1 MIREY
6 SLGRDG
12 DLQLGPHFRLREF
25 ACKDGSDKVLVDDA
39 LVELLETIR
48 AAAGGAVTI
57 NSAYRTPAHNAAVGG
72 VSSSQH
78 LYGRAADI
86 VVSGASPLLVGQIAE
101 YYLDRRGGIG
111 VYQTFTHVDTR
122 AIRSRWDQRSG
133 KQIVVGGWPGWEE
146 TMSEDQFYQM
156 FLQAMAEYVKRQ
168 NEKTVSTYA
177 QSVWAKAVRIGLF
190 DGTRPHAPL
199 TRQEAATLLDRLG
212 LLDDKEDADGV

>member
-12 DLQLGPHFRLREF
+12 DLQLSPHFRLREF
-25 ACKDGSDKVLVDDA
+25 ASKDGSDKVLVDDA
-39 LVELLETIR
+39 LVDLLEQIR

-57 NSAYRTPAHNAAVGG
+57 NSGYRSPAHNAAVGG

-86 VVSGASPLLVGQIAE
+86 VVEGASPLLVGQIAE

-111 VYQTFTHVDTR
+111 VYKSFTHVDTR
-122 AIRSRWDQRSG
+122 AVRSRWDQRSG
-133 KQIVVGGWPGWEE
+133 RQVVVGGWPGWEAE
-146 TMSEDQFYQM
+146 MTQEQFNAM
-156 FLQAMAEYVKRQ
+156 FKTALSAEAAAVAEQ
-168 NEKTVSTYA
+168 PVSD
-177 QSVWAKAVRIGLF
+177 WAKEAWEKAVAAGIF

-199 TRQEAATLLDRLG
+199 TRQEAAVLLDRKG
-212 LLDDKEDADGV
+212 LLEVK

>member
-6 SLGRDG
+6 SLRRDG
-12 DLQLGPHFRLREF
+12 DLQLSPHFRLREF
-25 ACKDGSDKVLVDDA
+25 ASKDGSDKVLVDDA
-39 LVELLETIR
+39 LVELLEQIR
-48 AAAGGAVTI
+48 EAAGGAVTI
-57 NSAYRTPAHNAAVGG
+57 NSAYRSPAHNAAVGG

-122 AIRSRWDQRSG
+122 TIRSRWDQRSD
-133 KQIVVGGWPGWEE
+133 KQIVVGGWFGWEE
-146 TMSEDQFYQM
+146 TMTQEQFNAM
-156 FLQAMAEYVKRQ
+156 FKAALSANAAEVAEQ
-168 NEKTVSTYA
+168 PVSD
-177 QSVWAKAVRIGLF
+177 WAKEAWEAAVKADIF

-199 TRQEAATLLDRLG
+199 TRQEAAVLIERREAST
-212 LLDDKEDADGV
+212 